1 MKDGLKKLSL
11 LAMYSLILWG
21 QANKCSWVFCFV
33 FLRQRVIVG
42 DDFFD

>member
-1 MKDGLKKLSL
+1 MKDGLKNLSL
-11 LAMYSLILWG
+11 LVMYSLILWG

-33 FLRQRVIVG
+33 LLRHMVIVG